1 MFEGL
6 DDLEEAS
13 WKLVVQQI
21 SFFAVTESLVIA
33 LVILLQLFYST
44 YIKTRA
50 GDGALH
56 LAKTKVLGSKFQL
69 PDDEYLWFS
78 KSLSLVNVL
87 FSGLTVALWILKTQR
102 LDVDSWV
109 IQLEIVTTAFFTLH
123 FLVNLV
129 RSEFS
134 WDYVLSCSGVIDVF
148 TIVVILVQNTHQ
160 HAWLS
165 WSYFRMYSMY
175 SNYATL
181 VWLGWN
187 PLNHHEIRQHLTLSV
202 FKFFAVLVIMSGSV
216 FVVEVLGDIDGFDE
230 KMIRVR
236 MGHVSF
242 YSIFYMVMITVSTV
256 GYGDLSPTTLLG
268 RFLIMGCIIYGVVF
282 FSRESANIVAIRN
295 EANRG
300 SGHYQSRH
308 KGKLRHVVVVGDALE
323 SNSTIELEMVLQE
336 LFDYRKL
343 ESSKKDSKGFVAALD
358 VVFLSRSAP
367 SSALQA
373 LLNKRATYASHVH
386 LLQGSVFSENDLRRC
401 KFKSCSMFFVLPSM
415 NCSNPDETD
424 ERGILMTAAMLKM
437 FPATPFQLVL
447 LRPHSRMLAKRFNIP
462 QVNCFA
468 MYEFKANLLAQGV
481 RCPGLSTILFHL
493 GKAPQD
499 LNISKRLLD
508 AHPWISEYKEG
519 ALHQVIATLLR
530 DEYCGVT
537 FLECALK
544 VYEKTR
550 ALLIAFSLQGR
561 IVTNPGKAVTV
572 TSSTVVYLIAKSKDQ
587 VESIV
592 QPGEDW
598 KDAFGA
604 LVRDQQTSRRPMPLF
619 KEKRPSIRPARVDDT
634 AARVAPLPGEVAPSQ
649 SEGVVKH
656 RNSTWDLKLQS
667 ASTFSSFTLHNLD
680 DMSGSVNLKS
690 RFTEEDRGRGAE
702 LRAKHA
708 LQMLVTKVDK
718 QVKVLQA
725 VQALEAAG
733 EKAKER
739 REKAIFPALMMS
751 TRGHI
756 VVLATGKL
764 LEQQIAAFIR
774 PLRSKAILIWREI
787 VVVSKHELPKDMPTF
802 RGVHY
807 INADPMDFHGLAL
820 AAVEDAFKIVIL
832 DAYRP
837 HSEPHLMDQNT
848 VLCNGVVES
857 YLNQFP
863 QSSASINTVL
873 SNPHSI
879 KQLAQTMH
887 RESHPEELPRFLDMK
902 GFSMSNLE
910 HMGSM
915 FVPKKQLD
923 VLPPSLH
930 PQFVSGESMVL
941 TQMMGWV
948 ASEFHTPGFVQ
959 LMEALM
965 SPENGD
971 GGMMP
976 SMLWMMH
983 ASQLPECSTWDQLA
997 TRCMSQ
1003 GAIPIAA
1010 HRSMCIDDLGP
1021 SQSEGTGSFVMTNPS
1036 PDMLLWPGRKCRS
1049 QEQPAPPPSIW
1060 RLPSAASDGSDSA
1073 KDRYNACACGVDSL
1087 RYLILSTLRL
1097 RGGPGHGRTGGG
1109 LPVPLRGTGPA
1120 NVSGS
1125 YVDRGKVESRQV

>member
-148 TIVVILVQNTHQ
+148 TIVVIL
-160 HAWLS
+160 LE
-165 WSYFRMYSMY
+165 
-175 SNYATL
+175 
-181 VWLGWN
+181 G
-187 PLNHHEIRQHLTLSV
+187 
-202 FKFFAVLVIMSGSV
+202 
-216 FVVEVLGDIDGFDE
+216 
-230 KMIRVR
+230 
-236 MGHVSF
+236 
-242 YSIFYMVMITVSTV
+242 
-256 GYGDLSPTTLLG
+256 
-268 RFLIMGCIIYGVVF
+268 GV
-282 FSRESANIVAIRN
+282 
-295 EANRG
+295 
-300 SGHYQSRH
+300 SRH
-308 KGKLRHVVVVGDALE
+308 QTDLAR
-323 SNSTIELEMVLQE
+323 
-336 LFDYRKL
+336 
-343 ESSKKDSKGFVAALD
+343 
-358 VVFLSRSAP
+358 
-367 SSALQA
+367 QA

-561 IVTNPGKAVTV
+561 IVTNPGKAKRVGLTKRGSVDVATGAV

-587 VESIV
+587 
-592 QPGEDW
+592 
-598 KDAFGA
+598 
-604 LVRDQQTSRRPMPLF
+604 
-619 KEKRPSIRPARVDDT
+619 VDDT

-1036 PDMLLWPGRKCRS
+1036 PDMLLDETDRVLLLAAPRWAYGQSMAPGIVKSCPHMKGFVVALANDGHV
-1049 QEQPAPPPSIW
+1049 PA
-1060 RLPSAASDGSDSA
+1060 
-1073 KDRYNACACGVDSL
+1073 
-1087 RYLILSTLRL
+1087 
-1097 RGGPGHGRTGGG
+1097 
-1109 LPVPLRGTGPA
+1109 
-1120 NVSGS
+1120 
-1125 YVDRGKVESRQV
+1125 